1 MRIRILVA
9 AQIRSCGFGL
19 LRKFVVNNNVVNL
32 HELPKASN
40 CISNKLYHYSFAGFF
55 FFLLLTLNITTM
67 SVFGIVLFLL
77 IAGMAFWMLL
87 FLLGFIVPFWITMGI
102 FEKMRP
108 KRILEDKE
116 AH

>member
-1 MRIRILVA
+1 
-9 AQIRSCGFGL
+9 
-19 LRKFVVNNNVVNL
+19 
-32 HELPKASN
+32 
-40 CISNKLYHYSFAGFF
+40 
-55 FFLLLTLNITTM
+55 M

-108 KRILEDKE
+108 KRSLEDKE